1 MRDPSFGGM
10 TSTQFL
16 GAFNDNFFK
25 QIVLLLCVDAAT
37 DGSDLQPVA
46 LALFA
51 LPFVLFSGFAG
62 FLSDRISKRN
72 IVVACKVG
80 EVVVMALGVV
90 AFAIGELG
98 LLLAVL
104 FCMGVQSA
112 FFGPPKYGIMPEML
126 RSRDLP
132 MANGT
137 LQMTTF
143 VAIIFGMA
151 LAGYSRMWFGDELW
165 IVGAMCVG
173 IGLLGTGTSLLV
185 RRTGVAKPGLEFNPA
200 ALLLHPSTRRLLRS
214 DRVLLGVLLVNSLF
228 WFIGGLVQPAINSFG
243 KQQLGMD
250 DGRTST
256 MAACMGVGIAIGCI
270 LAGRLSGHR
279 VRFGLV
285 RLGAWGLLGCLA
297 AVAALGAS
305 DLSVIAVER
314 SCWGVLTLLG
324 LFGGLFVVPLNVM
337 LQSRPPSDQKGRMI
351 GAMNLFNWVGILC
364 SAGFFL
370 CAQKVLHSAGWKES
384 WTFAGA
390 AVILLPVALFY
401 RPAEARL
408 E

>member
-1 MRDPSFGGM
+1 M
-10 TSTQFL
+10 
-16 GAFNDNFFK
+16 
-25 QIVLLLCVDAAT
+25 
-37 DGSDLQPVA
+37 
-46 LALFA
+46 
-51 LPFVLFSGFAG
+51 
-62 FLSDRISKRN
+62 
-72 IVVACKVG
+72 
-80 EVVVMALGVV
+80 
-90 AFAIGELG
+90 
-98 LLLAVL
+98 
-104 FCMGVQSA
+104 
-112 FFGPPKYGIMPEML
+112 
-126 RSRDLP
+126 
-132 MANGT
+132 
-137 LQMTTF
+137 
-143 VAIIFGMA
+143 
-151 LAGYSRMWFGDELW
+151 
-165 IVGAMCVG
+165 
-173 IGLLGTGTSLLV
+173 
-185 RRTGVAKPGLEFNPA
+185 
-200 ALLLHPSTRRLLRS
+200 
-214 DRVLLGVLLVNSLF
+214 
-228 WFIGGLVQPAINSFG
+228 
-243 KQQLGMD
+243 
-250 DGRTST
+250 
-256 MAACMGVGIAIGCI
+256 
-270 LAGRLSGHR
+270 
-279 VRFGLV
+279 

>member
-1 MRDPSFGGM
+1 M
-10 TSTQFL
+10 
-16 GAFNDNFFK
+16 
-25 QIVLLLCVDAAT
+25 
-37 DGSDLQPVA
+37 
-46 LALFA
+46 
-51 LPFVLFSGFAG
+51 
-62 FLSDRISKRN
+62 
-72 IVVACKVG
+72 
-80 EVVVMALGVV
+80 
-90 AFAIGELG
+90 
-98 LLLAVL
+98 
-104 FCMGVQSA
+104 
-112 FFGPPKYGIMPEML
+112 
-126 RSRDLP
+126 
-132 MANGT
+132 
-137 LQMTTF
+137 
-143 VAIIFGMA
+143 
-151 LAGYSRMWFGDELW
+151 
-165 IVGAMCVG
+165 
-173 IGLLGTGTSLLV
+173 
-185 RRTGVAKPGLEFNPA
+185 
-200 ALLLHPSTRRLLRS
+200 
-214 DRVLLGVLLVNSLF
+214 
-228 WFIGGLVQPAINSFG
+228 
-243 KQQLGMD
+243 
-250 DGRTST
+250 
-256 MAACMGVGIAIGCI
+256 
-270 LAGRLSGHR
+270 
-279 VRFGLV
+279 RFGLV